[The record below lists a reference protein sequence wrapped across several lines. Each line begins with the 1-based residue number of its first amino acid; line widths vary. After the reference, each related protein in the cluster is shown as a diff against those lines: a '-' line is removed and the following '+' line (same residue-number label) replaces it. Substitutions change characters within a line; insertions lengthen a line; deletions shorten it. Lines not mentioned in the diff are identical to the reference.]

1 MGLRRQLACCGVAQ
15 SAGAC
20 HEVRVMPVAPLRGF
34 CYNVRHNVLR
44 ANVLRAHS
52 LFGIGGVMVKVIRRL
67 PFVIVLAAIGSFA
80 ASSGVSAA
88 PQTQT
93 HGDNLLVH
101 RVQQENSMN
110 LPRRGMSMAQVEKTF
125 GAPQSKLS
133 PRGGDSSK
141 HPVINRWDYA
151 NFIVYFERSHVIH
164 SVLNTPAGNNTN
176 PAAVN

>member
-1 MGLRRQLACCGVAQ
+1 
-15 SAGAC
+15 
-20 HEVRVMPVAPLRGF
+20 
-34 CYNVRHNVLR
+34 
-44 ANVLRAHS
+44 
-52 LFGIGGVMVKVIRRL
+52 MVKFISRL
-67 PFVIVLAAIGSFA
+67 PVVIALAAFGSLV
-80 ASSGVSAA
+80 ASPNVSAA
-88 PQTQT
+88 PQTQTT

-110 LPRRGMSMAQVEKTF
+110 LPRRGMSMAQVEKTY

-164 SVLNTPAGNNTN
+164 SVLNTPAGNNVN
-176 PAAVN
+176 PASAN

>member
-1 MGLRRQLACCGVAQ
+1 
-15 SAGAC
+15 
-20 HEVRVMPVAPLRGF
+20 
-34 CYNVRHNVLR
+34 
-44 ANVLRAHS
+44 
-52 LFGIGGVMVKVIRRL
+52 MVKSICRLSVVIA
-67 PFVIVLAAIGSFA
+67 LAAIGSFA
-80 ASSGVSAA
+80 ASSDASAA

-93 HGDNLLVH
+93 HGDNLLIH
-101 RVQQENSMN
+101 RVQQENGMN
-110 LPRRGMSMAQVEKTF
+110 LPTRGMSMAQVERTY

>member
-1 MGLRRQLACCGVAQ
+1 MIK
-15 SAGAC
+15 
-20 HEVRVMPVAPLRGF
+20 F
-34 CYNVRHNVLR
+34 
-44 ANVLRAHS
+44 
-52 LFGIGGVMVKVIRRL
+52 IRRL
-67 PFVIVLAAIGSFA
+67 PVIIVLAAVVNVA
-80 ASSGVSAA
+80 ATVAVSAA

-101 RVQQENSMN
+101 RVQQERGMN
-110 LPRRGMSMAQVEKTF
+110 LPRRGMSMAQVEKAY

-133 PRGGDSSK
+133 PRGGDSKK

-151 NFIVYFERSHVIH
+151 KFIVYFEHSHVIH